1 MFSLISISICSNLVH
16 TGIDMV
22 YCSTRAISLS
32 PVTNGGHA
40 GYVHLSSIKKTTPQ
54 SMVQEVVDKEYVANY
69 TVIYRCGEEVRIFL
83 HFFSRPLL

>member
-1 MFSLISISICSNLVH
+1 MLTRGRGVFSLISISICSNLVH

-40 GYVHLSSIKKTTPQ
+40 GYVHLSSIKYALRFYYSKLMPMDP
-54 SMVQEVVDKEYVANY
+54 SH
-69 TVIYRCGEEVRIFL
+69 FL
-83 HFFSRPLL
+83 HPLYIARFTTGV